1 MKKAFTLSEGGQV
14 RSDNRTSLKVA
25 FTLAEVLITLAVIG
39 IVAAITIPG
48 IVHKYK
54 KTEIETKLKRFYS
67 MANQAIQLSEI
78 DNGPKESWDFVT
90 GCSTGY
96 EESCIRAF
104 WDKYL
109 EKYFKYNKVEFVPRE
124 DLGVSEDGVV
134 LGGLK
139 VSFADGSCLYIGWRG
154 HDYSYYINCGKK
166 AELGK
171 SAFMFGLY
179 PVPTYITE
187 SRYEYYYKKGIVP
200 YVSSEWD
207 GTKEDLYNRTTD
219 YTKIIELNG
228 WKIPDDYPVKL

>member
-1 MKKAFTLSEGGQV
+1 MKKAFTHAEGGQV
-14 RSDNRTSLKVA
+14 CSCTRATLNGA

-96 EESCIRAF
+96 EESCIRRF

-134 LGGLK
+134 FGGLK
-139 VSFADGSCLYIGWRG
+139 VYMADGSCVSIGYRAR
-154 HDYSYYINCGKK
+154 DYVYYINCGKK
-166 AELGK
+166 SEMGK

-179 PVPTYITE
+179 PNNWQK
-187 SRYEYYYKKGIVP
+187 YYNKKGIVP
-200 YVSSEWD
+200 YVSFDWD
-207 GTKEDLYNRTTD
+207 GTKEALYNNTLF